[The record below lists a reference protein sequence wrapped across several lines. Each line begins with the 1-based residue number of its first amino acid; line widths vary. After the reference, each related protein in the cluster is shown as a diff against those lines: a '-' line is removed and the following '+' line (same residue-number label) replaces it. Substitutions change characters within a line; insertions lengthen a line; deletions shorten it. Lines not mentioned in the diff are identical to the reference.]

1 QVILMDQRIIRQTFL
16 VLYLLLSYDGVQGK
30 IKLSKVEELELE
42 KQLKLI
48 NKPSIKIIKTKYGDT
63 YNCVDF
69 YKQPA
74 FDHPMLKYHDFIRRH
89 MKPTLGRSKQ
99 NSNAS
104 TTNWSSMIWS
114 KDGGCP
120 FGTVPIKKITKED
133 LVRQMNMPPPED
145 VTYDTELTTTF
156 NKSDSKRGYISSS
169 KGYKLA
175 IVRILKNPND
185 KFVGAGM
192 TPSIWKPYAEGQ
204 QHSACRLIIKKGSD
218 ILQVGWRVDPTLY
231 GDNKTRFFVHFQAG
245 NTHCF
250 NMLCPGFVQ
259 VSNEMPADMTFDTI
273 SHRGD
278 KYSWEFAMN
287 IHRDQSNGNWWVLV
301 DETYEQVGFWPQ
313 KIFTSL
319 ASFADN
325 VEWGGVAYNPPGVR
339 EPPMGSSYFPFGYS
353 NYDAY
358 CRRLYVLNDEGT
370 TINVDKTNIYLDD
383 YRLYRV
389 LDFPHIGPG
398 EFKHCVFYGGPGE

>member
-1 QVILMDQRIIRQTFL
+1 MAASAADLT
-16 VLYLLLSYDGVQGK
+16 LLQSR
-30 IKLSKVEELELE
+30 
-42 KQLKLI
+42 
-48 NKPSIKIIKTKYGDT
+48 
-63 YNCVDF
+63 NCGSQSAGAVMTGES
-69 YKQPA
+69 A
-74 FDHPMLKYHDFIRRH
+74 S

-145 VTYDTELTTTF
+145 VTYDTELTT
-156 NKSDSKRGYISSS
+156 
-169 KGYKLA
+169 LA

-287 IHRDQSNGNWWVLV
+287 IHR
-301 DETYEQVGFWPQ
+301 
-313 KIFTSL
+313 IFTSL

-398 EFKHCVFYGGPGE
+398 EFKHCVFYGGPGESFQV